1 MPRMNINRIIF
12 WLSFVAI
19 FALIIWG
26 LIVAMNK
33 PVSTGISLGEP
44 SPVTEADHVR
54 GPADAAVTI
63 IEYSD
68 FQCPACALYYPI
80 VEKVLN
86 ESTTTVRFVY
96 RHFPLYPLPHKNAF
110 LASQASE
117 AAGIQGKF
125 WEMYQLLF
133 ENQKSWENLP
143 NPESA
148 FEGYAERIGLNSEAF
163 KKDMVSDAVKNRVQT
178 DRDEAISLGVNST
191 PTFFINGRAVINPQG
206 YEAFIQ
212 LIEAAARAGSN

>member
-1 MPRMNINRIIF
+1 MPRMNIKRIMF
-12 WLSFVAI
+12 WLGFVVI
-19 FALIIWG
+19 VGLIVWG

-33 PVSTGISLGEP
+33 PVRTGLNLGEP
-44 SPVTEADHVR
+44 SAVTEADHIR

-68 FQCPACALYYPI
+68 FQCPACALYYPL
-80 VEKVLN
+80 VERVLN

-96 RHFPLYPLPHKNAF
+96 RHFPLYPIPHKNAL

-117 AAGIQGKF
+117 AASIQGKF
-125 WEMYQLLF
+125 WDMYRLLF

-143 NPESA
+143 NPESV
-148 FEGYAERIGLNSEAF
+148 FEGYAERIGLNGDAF
-163 KKDMVSDAVKNRVQT
+163 KKDMASDAVKKRVQS

-191 PTFFINGRAVINPQG
+191 PTFFVNGRAIINPPG

-212 LIEAAARAGSN
+212 VIEDAARVGSN